1 MRGPRASLKVNDLE
15 FDQSISGTTVYIVGG
30 GDDSMMH
37 QMRRPRDAD
46 LSYDTSGRVFLEGSV
61 RCCIRGSRPIPLH

>member
-1 MRGPRASLKVNDLE
+1 
-15 FDQSISGTTVYIVGG
+15 
-30 GDDSMMH
+30 MMH

-46 LSYDTSGRVFLEGSV
+46 LPYDTSGRVFLEGSV